1 MTKGDMIR
9 NYSDTVLAEWL
20 TVIEKRAI
28 EYQNIVNSLSYNDI
42 KNDWIKFLKEEENEN
57 NP

>member
-1 MTKGDMIR
+1 MTKGDAIR
-9 NYSDTVLAEWL
+9 NFSDAVFAEWL
-20 TVIEKRAI
+20 TVIERRAI
-28 EYQNIVNSLSYNDI
+28 EYQNIVNSLSYDDI

>member
-28 EYQNIVNSLSYNDI
+28 EHQNIVNSLSYNDI

-57 NP
+57 NS